1 MKNFLYVMLM
11 LIISFSALGC
21 SDKKIT
27 IYDEKTKQTTT
38 MDAESFYY
46 IQQVKRYEAYL
57 DSRANPG
64 EIASITD
71 PTTGHVISIK
81 NQTAPPLV
89 DVKQHKNQWVGPVMG
104 FFDNLAKYGFYGF
117 SVKTI
122 ADIFEDND
130 SVNITNSGSGS
141 ITNTR
146 SEGHLNQN
154 SGWVDDNSNN
164 SDNRTDYDKDSSQTT
179 NTEESNTDSNNTT
192 TTTDT
197 VTTTPTP

>member
-1 MKNFLYVMLM
+1 MKNFLYVVLVV
-11 LIISFSALGC
+11 IILFGTLSC

-27 IYDEKTKQTTT
+27 IYDEETKQTTT
-38 MDAESFYY
+38 MDSESFYY
-46 IQQVKRYEAYL
+46 MQQVKRYEAYL
-57 DSRANPG
+57 ESRDNPA
-64 EIASITD
+64 EVASITD

-81 NQTAPPLV
+81 SQIAPPLV
-89 DVKQHKNQWVGPVMG
+89 DIKQHQNQWVGPVMG

-117 SVKTI
+117 SIKTI
-122 ADIFEDND
+122 ADVFEDKD

-146 SEGHLNQN
+146 AEGELNQS
-154 SGWVDDNSNN
+154 SGWVDDNSNS

-179 NTEESNTDSNNTT
+179 NTDEANTTT

-197 VTTTPTP
+197 VTTTTTTDTIP